1 MDRKCKNW
9 LDTYMEYTKKA
20 ESPDTYH
27 QWCGISII
35 AACLRRQVWLNMG
48 HFEVYPNMYIV
59 LVGPPGC
66 RKNSAINIATKLAFK
81 LDDVKFSAD
90 ATTREALIRAIAGS
104 EAKIELTEK
113 KEPYVHSSL
122 TIISKELSVFLG
134 TNNYDLLSLLTD
146 LYDCHDKWE
155 YRTKNMGIDTIRG
168 VWLNMLAGTTP
179 TWLVGSV
186 PMNAIGGG
194 FTSRVIFVVED
205 RPRHRNARPLL
216 SEHEKK
222 LQADLW
228 YDLEKISM
236 MKGEMNLDDSGEK
249 WFIDWYEGN
258 PLKSNNDIRFEGY
271 YERKHI
277 HLLKTAMII
286 SASFSENRIIT
297 KEHLKSAL
305 YIIEQLEEKMVNA
318 FGSAGRSIHAPDIDA
333 VLKYVQDFKILSRE
347 QLLKSV
353 WRDIS
358 PKDIDIVIAT
368 LIDMKLIKKTFNNGI
383 IYYELLSPDNQKG
396 D

>member
-1 MDRKCKNW
+1 MRKCKNW
-9 LDTYMEYTKKA
+9 LDTYIEYTAKA
-20 ESPDTYH
+20 ESPGSYH
-27 QWCGISII
+27 QWCGISVI
-35 AACLRRQVWLNMG
+35 AACLRRQTWVNMG

-104 EAKIELTEK
+104 AATLELDGM

-134 TNNYDLLSLLTD
+134 TNNTDLLSLLTD

-168 VWLNMLAGTTP
+168 EWLNMLAGTTP

-194 FTSRVIFVVED
+194 FTSRVIFVVENG
-205 RPRHRNARPLL
+205 PRHRNARPVL
-216 SEHEKK
+216 SQHEKN
-222 LQADLW
+222 LRENLW
-228 YDLEKISM
+228 SDLEQISM
-236 MKGEMNLDDSGEK
+236 MKGEMTLTDDGEK
-249 WFIDWYEGN
+249 WFINWYE
-258 PLKSNNDIRFEGY
+258 KIAYRSTTDVRFDGY
-271 YERKHI
+271 FERKHI

-286 SASFSENRIIT
+286 SASFSNDRVIT
-297 KEHLKSAL
+297 KEHLASAL
-305 YIIEQLEEKMVNA
+305 YIIEQLESKMVDA
-318 FGSAGRSIHAPDIDA
+318 FGAAGRSIHAPDIDG
-333 VLKYVQDFKILSRE
+333 VLRYVEENKTISRE

-358 PKDIDIVIAT
+358 PKDIDVVIHT
-368 LIDMKLIKKTFNNGI
+368 LIEMKQIEKYVSNGI
-383 IYYELLSPDNQKG
+383 LYYKHVPQKEEEI
-396 D
+396 